1 VVSAGPLDGVTVLE
15 LGSFIAG
22 PFAGQL
28 LGDYGADVIKIEPLA
43 TGDPMRQ
50 WGVLRDGDSLW
61 WPSIGRNKRS
71 VCLDLRTAAG
81 QDVVRRMI
89 GSVDIVV
96 ENFRPGRLDDWGIGY
111 AELSAINPAVIVA
124 HVSGFGQTGPRSG
137 EAGFGS
143 IGEAVGGIRHTTG
156 SPDRPPS
163 RYGVSLGD
171 ALSGMFAVIGVLA
184 ALNAARSTGQGQ
196 EVDIA
201 IYEAVA
207 ALMESS
213 MADAELGGVVRE
225 RTGSVL
231 PGVAPSNI
239 YPTADGSDVLIAA
252 NADAVFARLCAVMGR
267 PELATDARFATHG
280 ARAERMAEIDEL
292 IAAWTRTLSPEN
304 LLAALEAGAVPAG
317 RIFTATDMLA
327 DPHYAAR
334 EMVLRKASYQG
345 WEVPMTGIVPKFA
358 GTPGG
363 VRSTGAPLGAHTREV
378 LSGIAELSPGQIAEL
393 EAAGIAYC
401 AEA

>member
-1 VVSAGPLDGVTVLE
+1 
-15 LGSFIAG
+15 
-22 PFAGQL
+22 
-28 LGDYGADVIKIEPLA
+28 
-43 TGDPMRQ
+43 
-50 WGVLRDGDSLW
+50 
-61 WPSIGRNKRS
+61 
-71 VCLDLRTAAG
+71 
-81 QDVVRRMI
+81 MI

-184 ALNAARSTGQGQ
+184 ALNAARATGRGQ

-267 PELATDARFATHG
+267 PELATDERYATHG
-280 ARAERMAEIDEL
+280 ARAERMAEIDGL
-292 IAAWTRTLSPEN
+292 IAAWTRTLSPED
-304 LLAALEAGAVPAG
+304 LLAVLEAGAVPAG
-317 RIFTATDMLA
+317 RIFTANDMLA
-327 DPHYAAR
+327 DPHYVAR
-334 EMVLRKASYQG
+334 EMVLRTSSYQG
-345 WEVPMTGIVPKFA
+345 WEVPMTGIVPKFG

-363 VRSTGAPLGAHTREV
+363 VRQTGASLGAHTREV
-378 LSGIAELSPGQIAEL
+378 LSSVADLGPAQIAEL
-393 EAAGIAYC
+393 EAAGVVFC
-401 AEA
+401 GGS